1 MRQIM
6 RCCAVALLAAV
17 VSACTGTAHVRPVSV
32 DTGQGFPK
40 IPGTYAAHV
49 QTGGWHL
56 EADPGTYMCS
66 MWSFDTDV
74 NGPYTAAMRDALTGN
89 LETVRF
95 VGAPLQAADLQGQG
109 IDAQIVVYQ
118 GNANSQFGIQSHF
131 FTSSANGT
139 VSLEA
144 IIAILTADGLSFQKT
159 VQGVGHASDGV
170 FLCDDAAD
178 AVGEAARAAIRET
191 VEDAILYIRE
201 GVRSTRVSPRSD
213 EAAPTS

>member
-1 MRQIM
+1 MNRGFQ
-6 RCCAVALLAAV
+6 CCVAALLAAA

-32 DTGQGFPK
+32 DMGQGLPQ

-74 NGPYTAAMRDALTGN
+74 NGPYAAAMRDALTGS
-89 LETVRF
+89 LEEVRF
-95 VGAPLQAADLQGQG
+95 VGAPLQAADLRGQG

-118 GNANSQFGIQSHF
+118 GNASSQFGIQSHF
-131 FTSSANGT
+131 FTASANGT
-139 VSLEA
+139 VSLET

-178 AVGEAARAAIRET
+178 AVGEAAGAAIRET
-191 VEDAILYIRE
+191 VEDAVLYIRE
-201 GVRSTRVSPRSD
+201 GVRSIQTPPPAA
-213 EAAPTS
+213 EAVPTS